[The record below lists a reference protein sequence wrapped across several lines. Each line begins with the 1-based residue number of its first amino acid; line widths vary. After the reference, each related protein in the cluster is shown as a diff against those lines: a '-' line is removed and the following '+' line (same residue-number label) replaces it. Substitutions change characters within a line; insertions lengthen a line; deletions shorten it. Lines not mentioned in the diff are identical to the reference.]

1 MASLATQ
8 FLLRVLQADARR
20 AARLGL
26 TLHPENEGD
35 LTVIAHRVCL
45 TMAGGGEA
53 GLAMAWDV
61 LEQVHRG
68 WPRDPRWWRSDPVG
82 SLVAWNLA
90 EAQTIQPETLTYQE
104 AADVLGVARGT
115 VATLVSRGTLDS
127 VPGQGVKTQAVLAR
141 LTRGMD
147 PYMAVGEMPSTHL
160 IAHAQDGSILI
171 AEHSNQ
177 ADDYGYQLLDLEVF
191 EADTSTPEAV
201 RTALGQQGY
210 VVISDHEHPVPG
222 VTTFRVRR

>member
-26 TLHPENEGD
+26 TLQPETEVA

-45 TMAGGGEA
+45 TMAAGGEA
-53 GLAMAWDV
+53 GLTMAWDV

-90 EAQTIQPETLTYQE
+90 QADRVRPETLTYQE

-115 VATLVSRGTLDS
+115 VGTMVSRGTLDS

-147 PYMAVGEMPSTHL
+147 PYTAVGD
-160 IAHAQDGSILI
+160 DG
-171 AEHSNQ
+171 
-177 ADDYGYQLLDLEVF
+177 
-191 EADTSTPEAV
+191 
-201 RTALGQQGY
+201 
-210 VVISDHEHPVPG
+210 
-222 VTTFRVRR
+222 